1 VNLPGLARI
10 GQLTGWRRPAGEQA
24 GPAAGRRLAILMW
37 FLAIPLGLLLDR
49 RRPADAARYV
59 A

>member
-1 VNLPGLARI
+1 VLGEFGEN
-10 GQLTGWRRPAGEQA
+10 PASVVAFALNMGA
-24 GPAAGRRLAILMW
+24 VSAMW
-37 FLAIPLGLLLDR
+37 FLAIPLGMLLGR